1 MIWNNKRIF
10 KYAFIGAIASIVL
23 DQSKVSN
30 INALSEVP
38 PNNYLSTLVVGHKR
52 KWLNIEYIRY
62 L

>member
-10 KYAFIGAIASIVL
+10 KYAFGVIASIVL
-23 DQSKVSN
+23 DQSKVRSV
-30 INALSEVP
+30 NALSEVP